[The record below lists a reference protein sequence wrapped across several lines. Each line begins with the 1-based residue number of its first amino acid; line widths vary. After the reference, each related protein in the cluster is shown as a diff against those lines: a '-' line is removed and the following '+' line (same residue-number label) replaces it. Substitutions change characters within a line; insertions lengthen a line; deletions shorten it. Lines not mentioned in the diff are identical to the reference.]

1 MQTDIENRALRFLLK
16 ALGAAVL
23 VKAQQLDAAK
33 AGRKIGD
40 GFLQRLGFDNKI
52 ASPTV
57 NCNVWLS

>member
-33 AGRKIGD
+33 AAERSVM
-40 GFLQRLGFDNKI
+40 GFFSGLDSIIKLHLPPSTAMSG
-52 ASPTV
+52 
-57 NCNVWLS
+57 